1 MKNGAL
7 FKTAKDLAFIAV
19 MTALLIAVQLAL
31 AMVAGVE
38 VVTVLFLCYCYCFGV
53 RRGMVV
59 ATSFSLLRCL
69 LQGFAPNVIVLYLIY
84 FNIFAAVGG
93 ILGLCTKGMKDWKRL
108 VLAVICAVAMTV
120 CFSLL
125 DDVITPYFLRYGPN
139 ATKVYFYNSLL
150 TMGIQSVC
158 ALCTVSLLFLPLTR
172 AMDRAAKMQN
182 RK

>member
-7 FKTAKDLAFIAV
+7 FKTAKDLALIAV

-31 AMVAGVE
+31 SMVAGVE
-38 VVTVLFLCYCYCFGV
+38 LVTVLFLSYCYCFGV

-59 ATSFSLLRCL
+59 ATCFSLLRCL

-84 FNIFAAVGG
+84 FNVFAVVSG
-93 ILGLCTKGMKDWKRL
+93 ILGHCTRNMKDWKRL
-108 VLAVICAVAMTV
+108 VIAVSCAVVMTV

-139 ATKVYFYNSLL
+139 ATKVYFYNSLI

-158 ALCTVSLLFLPLTR
+158 ALCTVSILFLPLTR
-172 AMDRAAKMQN
+172 VLDQVAKMHSP
-182 RK
+182 K